1 MATGLGVIRLSFYFE
16 MTTEWGCHPVVI
28 LFWNDNRM

>member
-1 MATGLGVIRLSFYFE
+1 MTTGWGVIRLSFYFE
-16 MTTEWGCHPVVI
+16 MTIGWRCHPIVI